1 MSRYKVLVGVNGSE
15 YHTLD
20 VDADIIVQ
28 DPVTEVIEFRRD
40 DDLFPVAYVPRAR
53 IIYIQN
59 MTMVLDNLVKD
70 KLATGGVVSTPW
82 QGKNRPGGPD
92 LGEGKLV
99 MHYGGP
105 VSTHRYSKYEIG
117 DDPIGDAARDAAKR
131 FNIQVKATG
140 ELGENCA

>member
-20 VDADIIVQ
+20 VDADTIVQ

-40 DDLFPVAYVPRAR
+40 DDLFPVAYVPRSR
-53 IIYIQN
+53 VIYIQN

-70 KLATGGVVSTPW
+70 KLATGGIISTPW
-82 QGKNRPGGPD
+82 QGKIRPAGPD
-92 LGEGKLV
+92 KEEQKLV
-99 MHYGGP
+99 K
-105 VSTHRYSKYEIG
+105 RYRG
-117 DDPIGDAARDAAKR
+117 VDDPIEDAARDAAKR
-131 FNIQVKATG
+131 FNIQVKAAG

>member
-70 KLATGGVVSTPW
+70 KLATGG
-82 QGKNRPGGPD
+82 
-92 LGEGKLV
+92 
-99 MHYGGP
+99 P

-131 FNIQVKATG
+131 FNIQVKAAG

>member
-1 MSRYKVLVGVNGSE
+1 MSRYKILVGVNGSE

-20 VDADIIVQ
+20 VDADTIVQ

-82 QGKNRPGGPD
+82 QEKIRPPSPD
-92 LGEGKLV
+92 VDQRLV
-99 MHYGGP
+99 M
-105 VSTHRYSKYEIG
+105 RYREG
-117 DDPIGDAARDAAKR
+117 LVPDPIGDAARDAAKR
-131 FNIQVKATG
+131 FNIQVKAAG